1 MSVTDQGH
9 SEFQVCVP
17 TVDTNT
23 DSETNVK
30 QLNATQQ
37 ILNTCPGQALASHFV
52 CLLIDSLQP
61 LYDIGVL

>member
-30 QLNATQQ
+30 QTAER
-37 ILNTCPGQALASHFV
+37 NTADTEHMPWADAGFAFCVSSHR
-52 CLLIDSLQP
+52 LLTTTL
-61 LYDIGVL
+61 